1 MTKTLKKNRT
11 LLEFTFWL
19 VTITIIGPIVLLFVK
34 NEYAR
39 SYKAWF
45 SVTKDRL
52 IQIYNNLSEDEKDT
66 LHKYL
71 RKAERFTTDEVV
83 NGLTAAGIP
92 NDFAKEIVSAG
103 SKKIKKII
111 DKEIKK

>member
-19 VTITIIGPIVLLFVK
+19 VTITIIGPIVLLFIK
-34 NEYAR
+34 NEYAT

-45 SVTKDRL
+45 SVTKDRIIKL
-52 IQIYNNLSEDEKDT
+52 YNNLSEEEKDT

-92 NDFAKEIVSAG
+92 NDFAKEI
-103 SKKIKKII
+103 SKCWIKKN
-111 DKEIKK
+111 KKNNW